1 MNEPHTHTNDE
12 EPCYVISVAA
22 RMVGM
27 QAQSL
32 RNYE

>member
-1 MNEPHTHTNDE
+1 VNERQTYNDD

-27 QAQSL
+27 HAQSL

>member
-1 MNEPHTHTNDE
+1 MNERQTYNDD

-27 QAQSL
+27 RARSL
-32 RNYE
+32 RSYE